1 MKATVLILLDAFR
14 NDYLD
19 KDVTPFLYS
28 CAKNGHHVKKVIP
41 SFGFCER
48 AEILSGK
55 NPAQS
60 GYFTAIGYDPSRSP
74 YKNFSA
80 ILNFFSY
87 IEKIFKITFI
97 AKAIRKVIKIFV
109 KFHSHSMKP
118 YMIPLNMLDNF
129 SLTED
134 YFDHRDPRAFGE
146 QDVLSSI
153 KKANMTYFYDSFTA
167 LNLISGGSDSE
178 RFKLALD
185 AADSD
190 HVFYLVFNS
199 IPDALGHKF
208 GGDSPETKEGLKKMD
223 RDLKSFVEKF
233 EQKRKDTR
241 FIFVGDHG
249 MVDVEDNFNVEDII
263 LKNAKI
269 NNLVLGK
276 DFTYFLDSTL
286 CRIWL
291 HSEIAKNKFADSI
304 MSNEDLNSKG
314 QFIDQA
320 LANDLNIPYED
331 KRYGDIKWWCNPG
344 VMISPDFFH
353 LKDKKLKGMHGYDI
367 HHNHS
372 KGMCIVYGGGQKNKR
387 TDELHLTS
395 INDLIRESLS
405 EQTNFKFD

>member
-19 KDVTPFLYS
+19 KQTTPFLYS

-55 NPAQS
+55 TPAQS
-60 GYFTAIGYDPSRSP
+60 GYFTAIGYDPSKSP
-74 YKNFSA
+74 YKNFGL
-80 ILNFFSY
+80 ILTFFSY
-87 IEKIFKITFI
+87 IEKLLPFTLI
-97 AKAIRKVIKIFV
+97 AKAIRRVIKIFV

-118 YMIPLNMLDNF
+118 YRIPLNILDNF

-134 YFDHRDPRAFGE
+134 YFDHRDARAFDE

-178 RFKLALD
+178 RFELALD
-185 AADSD
+185 AADSG

-199 IPDALGHKF
+199 VPDALGHKF
-208 GGDSPETKEGLKKMD
+208 GGESTEMREGLRKLDDDLRVFVREFEKK
-223 RDLKSFVEKF
+223 RN
-233 EQKRKDTR
+233 DTR
-241 FIFVGDHG
+241 FIFLGDHG
-249 MVDVEDNFNVEDII
+249 MVDVEENFNAKDII
-263 LKNAKI
+263 LKNAKAE
-269 NNLVLGK
+269 NLVLGK

-291 HSEIAKNKFADSI
+291 HSEKAKNGFFESI
-304 MSNEDLNSKG
+304 VSNEDLNSKG
-314 QFIDQA
+314 QFIDQV
-320 LANDLNIPYED
+320 LADELQIPYPD
-331 KRYGDIKWWCNPG
+331 KRYGDLIWWCNPG
-344 VMISPDFFH
+344 VMIMPDFFH
-353 LKDKKLKGMHGYDI
+353 LKDEKVKGMHGYDI

-372 KGMCIVYGGGQKNKR
+372 KGMCIVFGGDEEAQI
-387 TDELHLTS
+387 TDALHLTS
-395 INDLIRESLS
+395 INSLIKESLTK
-405 EQTNFKFD
+405 QTNSQFE